1 MRAFLLAAVLLASCT
16 TTFSARNAKIRW
28 ILPDTYTNQEPLVKQ
43 DISAINVYG
52 TEPRRLIVARP
63 GVSTSYTVTGLTLGE
78 HCFFTTAVVGT
89 VESDDSEVV
98 CKLIR

>member
-1 MRAFLLAAVLLASCT
+1 MST
-16 TTFSARNAKIRW
+16 YSARTAKIRW
-28 ILPDTYTNQEPLVKQ
+28 ISPDAYTNQEPLAKQ

-52 TEPRRLIVARP
+52 LNPKRLIASRP
-63 GVSTSYTVTGLTLGE
+63 GVSTSFTATGLTPGE

-98 CKLIR
+98 CKSIR